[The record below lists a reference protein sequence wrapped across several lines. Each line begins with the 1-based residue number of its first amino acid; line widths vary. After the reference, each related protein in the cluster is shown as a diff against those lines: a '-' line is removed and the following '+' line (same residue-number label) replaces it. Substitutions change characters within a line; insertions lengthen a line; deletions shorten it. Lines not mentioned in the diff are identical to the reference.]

1 MGLILTTSGYRTNAG
16 QNVWLERATVTTEA
30 ETPAIIISDGGSP
43 PDVEGMGGNTSRWYY
58 QLQVKFDIKATGAT
72 AGTIARKVKED
83 IKQAIGTDV
92 QWGGLANG
100 SEILADQGGSWTE
113 NLSMLAKNK
122 DAAAKL
128 GLALSIFDQNPLT
141 ADSNLD
147 EGDGKTK
154 KKSKKQDIL
163 REVYT
168 LLDLLNRTNGEFEH
182 A

>member
-92 QWGGLANG
+92 QWGGLANWTMIADDDQSYDHKELKVMESSLVFNIRYFTNQWA
-100 SEILADQGGSWTE
+100 SE
-113 NLSMLAKNK
+113 
-122 DAAAKL
+122 
-128 GLALSIFDQNPLT
+128 
-141 ADSNLD
+141 
-147 EGDGKTK
+147 
-154 KKSKKQDIL
+154 
-163 REVYT
+163 
-168 LLDLLNRTNGEFEH
+168 
-182 A
+182 